1 MSDNTLPDIG
11 EKYLRNP
18 VLLQTPEGDDY
29 TDETPAKWAWFS
41 HGYDTGMEPFY
52 SAGQLKEAME
62 AAWTASRCQALEEA
76 ALICDEE
83 AKDSH
88 RMARLD
94 NNARYDHMEDAANM
108 CAASIRRAGKES

>member
-62 AAWTASRCQALEEA
+62 AAWTASRSQALEEA
-76 ALICDEE
+76 ALIAEVKCDHFPP
-83 AKDSH
+83 DQV
-88 RMARLD
+88 
-94 NNARYDHMEDAANM
+94 AA
-108 CAASIRRAGKES
+108 AIRRAGKDL